1 MWFGDILKPGEI
13 MDAGAVH
20 ETVTQ
25 MPAVFCGPQADAAF
39 FVALAMAAFG
49 LYSIYKL
56 LTRRAGRSL
65 PAEDSNSQF
74 D

>member
-1 MWFGDILKPGEI
+1 METI
-13 MDAGAVH
+13 AAQ

-25 MPAVFCGPQADAAF
+25 VPAVFCGPTADAAF
-39 FVALAMAAFG
+39 FVALAMAVFG

-56 LTRRAGRSL
+56 LTRRGGSPVLADERS
-65 PAEDSNSQF
+65 SQS

>member
-1 MWFGDILKPGEI
+1 
-13 MDAGAVH
+13 MDTSAVQ

-25 MPAVFCGPQADAAF
+25 VPAVFCGPTADAAF
-39 FVALAMAAFG
+39 FVAVAMAVFG

-56 LTRRAGRSL
+56 LTRRGGRPILADEPS
-65 PAEDSNSQF
+65 SQS

>member
-1 MWFGDILKPGEI
+1 
-13 MDAGAVH
+13 MDTSAVH

-25 MPAVFCGPQADAAF
+25 VPAVFCGPTADAAF
-39 FVALAMAAFG
+39 FVAVAMAAFG

-56 LTRRAGRSL
+56 LTRKGGRPILADES
-65 PAEDSNSQF
+65 SSQS